1 MRRPRLIL
9 RLVRGLGVTRLFVR
23 DGFRRNYL
31 GREVVVRVEVLRE
44 LSISLFLLL
53 ICKLRLAYC
62 QETVHQN
69 AYSLI
74 LASNPTRFSSSSVF
88 RGLGILMTF
97 LGAVSSRVNQSENS
111 DLFAKSLRS
120 PSLIVRAAIISL
132 TL

>member
-1 MRRPRLIL
+1 MTRLRLIS
-9 RLVRGLGVTRLFVR
+9 RLVRGLGVTRLFER
-23 DGFRRNYL
+23 DRFRRNCL
-31 GREVVVRVEVLRE
+31 ERGEVVRVEVSQE

-53 ICKLRLAYC
+53 ICELRSVYC
-62 QETVHQN
+62 QTILHLN
-69 AYSLI
+69 AYNLI

-120 PSLIVRAAIISL
+120 PSLIVRAAFISL